1 MSTFYYEQKMRLR
14 TKKLGLLIRDARLAR
29 NRSPELCAQA
39 MGCSLEEFQAIEAG
53 QSAPSLP
60 QLEALAFYLDV
71 PLEHFW
77 GNRSLYETEP
87 PIPPANLRSLLE
99 LRQRMIGARLRLGRQ
114 QHNLT
119 LGDMAEK
126 VGLDE
131 NTLTQY
137 EMGIRPIPLPEL
149 EILAEA
155 LELRLED
162 LFDQR
167 GPVGEWRLRHQA
179 IQQFM
184 ELPQEL
190 QDFIRKPVNRP
201 YLELAMRLSELSAD
215 KLRAVA
221 ESLLEITY

>member
-1 MSTFYYEQKMRLR
+1 MDTLFEQKVRLR
-14 TKKLGLLIRDARLAR
+14 TKKLGLLMRDARLAR
-29 NRSPELCAQA
+29 HHSTALCAQA
-39 MGCSLEEFQAIEAG
+39 MGCTVEEYEAMEAG
-53 QSAPSLP
+53 QLAPSLP

-77 GNRSLYETEP
+77 ENRALSETEP
-87 PIPPANLRSLLE
+87 PLPPENLHTLLS
-99 LRQRMIGARLRLGRQ
+99 LRQRMIGARLRLARQ
-114 QHNLT
+114 QRNLT
-119 LGDMAEK
+119 QGDIARR

-131 NTLTQY
+131 HLLEQY
-137 EMGIRPIPLPEL
+137 ETGTHPIPLPEL
-149 EILAEA
+149 ELIANA
-155 LELRLED
+155 LDLRLED

-179 IQQFM
+179 IQQFL
-184 ELPQEL
+184 ELPEEL
-190 QDFIRKPVNRP
+190 QAFIRKPVNRP